1 MTETAVC
8 RAAAIALAGLDGAP
22 VFVEA
27 ALSQQLPGIGIVGLP
42 DTALAEA
49 KSRVRVATEKVGL
62 KLADRFIL
70 INLAPA
76 ALPKH
81 GSGFD
86 LAIALAAL
94 AASGRAPAARMSSV
108 VHLGELALDGELR
121 RPPGLL
127 SAVLAARRLGF
138 ERVMVPESAAVES
151 SLVPG
156 IETIAVRDLAD
167 AVAWHSGEDRAWRI
181 VVPQTPGRR
190 NEPAHTRDRRDDERA
205 HPAPDGAPDTVDII
219 GQDEAVDALVVAAA
233 GRHHLSLTGPP
244 GAGKTLLAAC
254 LPTILPDLSPEE
266 SLVASSIASLGSDT
280 LSHLVERPPFE
291 HPHHTASAIAI
302 IGGGDGRG
310 VRPGAVT
317 RACHGVLFLDEAA
330 EYPRHVLDALRQPLE
345 SGTVDIHRAR
355 FRATLPAKAQLLL
368 ASNPCPCG
376 NAGSLDAAAECTCT
390 PIARMRYRSR
400 ISGPLAD
407 RIDLKI
413 EVRRVSSVQER
424 PAGADG
430 RTSAELRARVTR
442 ARERAALRL
451 RETPWTVNSDL
462 PGQWLRGPA
471 AKLPRS
477 ETVVLD
483 RALSLGAVTLRG
495 YDRTLRVAWTLADLS
510 EVDRPGRREIAQALI
525 LREGD
530 LA

>member
-1 MTETAVC
+1 M
-8 RAAAIALAGLDGAP
+8 
-22 VFVEA
+22 
-27 ALSQQLPGIGIVGLP
+27 
-42 DTALAEA
+42 
-49 KSRVRVATEKVGL
+49 
-62 KLADRFIL
+62 
-70 INLAPA
+70 
-76 ALPKH
+76 
-81 GSGFD
+81 
-86 LAIALAAL
+86 
-94 AASGRAPAARMSSV
+94 
-108 VHLGELALDGELR
+108 
-121 RPPGLL
+121 
-127 SAVLAARRLGF
+127 
-138 ERVMVPESAAVES
+138 
-151 SLVPG
+151 
-156 IETIAVRDLAD
+156 
-167 AVAWHSGEDRAWRI
+167 
-181 VVPQTPGRR
+181 
-190 NEPAHTRDRRDDERA
+190 
-205 HPAPDGAPDTVDII
+205 
-219 GQDEAVDALVVAAA
+219 
-233 GRHHLSLTGPP
+233 
-244 GAGKTLLAAC
+244 
-254 LPTILPDLSPEE
+254 
-266 SLVASSIASLGSDT
+266 
-280 LSHLVERPPFE
+280 
-291 HPHHTASAIAI
+291 
-302 IGGGDGRG
+302 
-310 VRPGAVT
+310 T

-355 FRATLPAKAQLLL
+355 FRATLPAKTQLLL

-400 ISGPLAD
+400 ISGPLSD

-424 PAGADG
+424 PAGAEG

-442 ARERAALRL
+442 ARERAAVRL

-483 RALSLGAVTLRG
+483 RALALGAVTLRG

-525 LREGD
+525 LREGN

>member
-1 MTETAVC
+1 M
-8 RAAAIALAGLDGAP
+8 
-22 VFVEA
+22 
-27 ALSQQLPGIGIVGLP
+27 
-42 DTALAEA
+42 
-49 KSRVRVATEKVGL
+49 
-62 KLADRFIL
+62 
-70 INLAPA
+70 
-76 ALPKH
+76 
-81 GSGFD
+81 
-86 LAIALAAL
+86 
-94 AASGRAPAARMSSV
+94 
-108 VHLGELALDGELR
+108 
-121 RPPGLL
+121 
-127 SAVLAARRLGF
+127 
-138 ERVMVPESAAVES
+138 
-151 SLVPG
+151 
-156 IETIAVRDLAD
+156 
-167 AVAWHSGEDRAWRI
+167 
-181 VVPQTPGRR
+181 VPQTPGRR

-280 LSHLVERPPFE
+280 LSHLVVRPPFE

-442 ARERAALRL
+442 ARELAALRL

-525 LREGD
+525 LREAD